1 MVEELW
7 MKAFHMEL
15 FCVIRVEGDVV
26 VVLVE
31 WAIFDDAC
39 IGTLIELIID
49 GVKGITEGGWE
60 RRLKLGWA
68 WSGVG
73 GGMRD
78 RFGHDDSDDLA
89 DILLGIVCDDN
100 LLFVLV
106 LDIWEGGDG
115 FRLEG
120 IVG

>member
-1 MVEELW
+1 ML
-7 MKAFHMEL
+7 
-15 FCVIRVEGDVV
+15 R
-26 VVLVE
+26 
-31 WAIFDDAC
+31 
-39 IGTLIELIID
+39 
-49 GVKGITEGGWE
+49 
-60 RRLKLGWA
+60 LGWA

-73 GGMRD
+73 GGKRD

-89 DILLGIVCDDN
+89 DFLLGVVCDDS